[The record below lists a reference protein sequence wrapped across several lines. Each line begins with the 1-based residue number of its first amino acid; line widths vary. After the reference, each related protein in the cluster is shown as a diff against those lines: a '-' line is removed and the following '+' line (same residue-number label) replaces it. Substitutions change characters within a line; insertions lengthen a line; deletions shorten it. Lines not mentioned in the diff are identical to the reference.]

1 MPLTSALKA
10 WLWVQVWA
18 CVVAWVGMAVSA
30 APQQFPEASEDNH
43 FVFRSD
49 GTYSFSYDTGAG
61 QHQSF
66 RIETRDSK
74 GRVSG
79 RFGYVDPDG
88 VLRITEYQADTE
100 GYRANMEI
108 YHLVSWFPRSPLL
121 VGPLPQ
127 PPSEVEDLPDS
138 LEAPQETTT
147 GPVGTPLFFPPQGP
161 ILIIGPL
168 PKPLQP
174 PRNLLDQEPPN
185 LTEETLV
192 GAPLDTVL
200 PPPSDFLQASAIEDI
215 SESSPREILQ
225 DGIVNALLQ
234 GSLEDILQESVTDL
248 LSSSIPNTSLA
259 ISNNTQQNTEL
270 PSESPP
276 TTVDADDQDL
286 PEGLEQMDLW
296 SEMQDSGLTNPP
308 SSVLPDEGS
317 RSRSSP
323 GNVTD
328 DSSTIAPEESASNRT
343 LNVFEQVLPERFTN
357 TSAQERQDNFK
368 NSNISITG
376 TTSTSIT
383 GTTSTSITSTS
394 ITGTTSTSIT
404 STTISATTSTTA
416 IPIST
421 VSGTTTRTLPR
432 VNKEITTTSQL
443 TTSARPRLT
452 TLASPQLKTSARS
465 QPTITRVP
473 QSTSSMRPHQTS
485 AATLQLTASV
495 RPELTTTNTPSVAT
509 TTLSRASPTPLGRP
523 LSATA
528 STEHGDLRSG
538 QEGDTSPSATFIK
551 TFPPVPALTYLPVGE
566 ERYDTPPDVYS
577 YLPQTFNPFF

>member
-18 CVVAWVGMAVSA
+18 CVVAWVGTAVSA

-127 PPSEVEDLPDS
+127 PPSEVEDPPDS

-276 TTVDADDQDL
+276 TTVDDDDQDL
-286 PEGLEQMDLW
+286 PEGLEQTDLW

-328 DSSTIAPEESASNRT
+328 ISSTIAPEESASNRT
-343 LNVFEQVLPERFTN
+343 LNVFEQVLPERFPN

-383 GTTSTSITSTS
+383 GTTSTSITSS
-394 ITGTTSTSIT
+394 LT

-416 IPIST
+416 SPIST

-432 VNKEITTTSQL
+432 VNKEITMTSQL

-452 TLASPQLKTSARS
+452 TLASPQLKTSARP

-473 QSTSSMRPHQTS
+473 QSTSSMRPQQTS

-495 RPELTTTNTPSVAT
+495 RGPELTTTNTPSVAT
-509 TTLSRASPTPLGRP
+509 TTLSRASPTPVGRP

-528 STEHGDLRSG
+528 STEHGDLKSG